1 MTTKKKKT
9 TSATTKKP
17 PVADRIARG
26 LQGFADAL
34 KSGLESGADKETV
47 LKQFNLRTYA
57 VNLEPMEYGPDE
69 VKHVREKIL
78 HVSQAI
84 FARFLGVSVKTV
96 RAWEQGDNTPSDIA
110 ARFMDEI
117 QSDPTYWQKKLSD
130 HIRPK
135 ELAET

>member
-1 MTTKKKKT
+1 M
-9 TSATTKKP
+9 
-17 PVADRIARG
+17 
-26 LQGFADAL
+26 
-34 KSGLESGADKETV
+34 DKETV
-47 LKQFNLRTYA
+47 FKQFNGRRFVLD
-57 VNLEPMEYGPDE
+57 LEPMEYGPAE
-69 VKHVREKIL
+69 VRRVREEIL

-96 RAWEQGDNTPSDIA
+96 HAWEQGENTPADIA

-117 QSDPTYWQKKLSD
+117 QSDPTYWQKRLFD